1 MSKAFLDLVGKRL
14 RSYTGKNDF
23 SAEDTHPKGEQASR
37 FGCTVENQIP
47 TCRKAIPSG
56 LSEND
61 TEVLTKVKRRAYQL
75 DYALFE
81 LCGIHFGWGSVIGL
95 VPLIGDASDTA
106 LAIMVV
112 RSCGEIDGGL
122 PADLRLKMMS
132 NVILDLVI
140 GLCPLVGDLADAIY
154 KANIRNAH
162 ILETYLCGKDAEG
175 ASKQSKQLEQSAEV
189 DHSLSD
195 AFVRQGRKDVG
206 DNPLACKDVR
216 LSSLGVIHNADPEA
230 STRTEPAQNSRRDHS
245 FCKWLGGSDNPE
257 EDLERGKQ

>member
-1 MSKAFLDLVGKRL
+1 MSKASLDLAAKRL
-14 RSYTGKNDF
+14 RGCTGKNHV
-23 SAEDTHPKGEQASR
+23 SAEDIHPKGQQASR
-37 FGCTVENQIP
+37 FGFDVEKQIP

-61 TEVLTKVKRRAYQL
+61 SEVLSKVKRRAYQL
-75 DYALFE
+75 DYALFNF
-81 LCGIHFGWGSVIGL
+81 CGIHFGWGSVIGL

-122 PADLRLKMMS
+122 PADLRLKMMG
-132 NVILDLVI
+132 NVILDLLI

-175 ASKQSKQLEQSAEV
+175 ASNQSERLEQSAEV
-189 DHSLSD
+189 DHSLCD
-195 AFVRQGRKDVG
+195 AFVRQGREDVG
-206 DNPLACKDVR
+206 DKPLAGKDVR
-216 LSSLGVIHNADPEA
+216 LSSLGAIRNADPEA
-230 STRTEPAQNSRRDHS
+230 STRIEPA
-245 FCKWLGGSDNPE
+245 
-257 EDLERGKQ
+257 